1 MKTDRLIEMLARD
14 AGPAPRGLV
23 ARRLAPVAAI
33 GLPAGAALAL
43 GAFGAIPAHQFAG
56 AVPWIK
62 LAYAGA
68 LACAAAWLAAR
79 LSRPGASAGA
89 AWRAMAAVV
98 LAMAVVACAW
108 VASRP
113 DGMRVEALLGR
124 SWTRCPSGV
133 LGLSVPA
140 LAIALWAMRGLAPTR
155 PVVAGFA
162 AGLFAGAIG
171 ACAYALAC
179 DEASPAFVAAW
190 YTLGVLASGALG
202 AALGSRVLRW

>member
-1 MKTDRLIEMLARD
+1 MRTDRLIEMLARD
-14 AGPAPRGLV
+14 AGPAPRALV
-23 ARRLAPVAAI
+23 ARRLAPVVAI

-43 GAFGAIPAHQFAG
+43 GAFGAIPAQQFAT

-89 AWRAMAAVV
+89 AWRAMAGVV
-98 LAMAVVACAW
+98 LAMAVVAIAW
-108 VASRP
+108 VASQP

-124 SWTRCPSGV
+124 SWTRCPTGV

-179 DEASPAFVAAW
+179 DESSPAFVAAW

-202 AALGSRVLRW
+202 AAIGSRVLRW